1 MLEMKNAMGFDGV
14 LYSIP
19 MRIAALLKK
28 LPTEIKEQIQE
39 IRLRRNC
46 PVTLTLS
53 GRSVWVDKGGYISF
67 FLRDNLVMAYGED
80 VEECFRLLC
89 KGSVYSHEQEIKK
102 GFIRMNGG
110 HRAGIC
116 GRVIGASFDG
126 ITSVNIRIAR
136 QILGAADSV
145 ISAFNGNGMLI
156 AGAPGSGKTTVLRD
170 LIRQLSDGCIGR
182 YYKIAVIDT
191 RGEISGSGAKGT
203 THDLG
208 PGCDVLLDCD
218 KAQGMEIAVRTL
230 GVDFIAFDE
239 LGTRE
244 ELEGIKQCLHTGVS
258 VITTAHAGSPKE
270 LTQRTVTRELLDS
283 GAISTVV
290 FLKEVGKSPEIY
302 NAETLNRI

>member
-14 LYSIP
+14 LYSVPI
-19 MRIAALLKK
+19 RIATLLKK
-28 LPTEIKEQIQE
+28 LPTEIKEQVQE

-53 GRSVWVDKGGYISF
+53 GRSAWVDKGGYISF
-67 FLRDNLVMAYGED
+67 FLRDDLIMAYGED

-89 KGSVYSHEQEIKK
+89 KGSVYSHEQEIKN
-102 GFIRMNGG
+102 GFIRMSGG

-116 GRVIGASFDG
+116 GRVVGASLDG
-126 ITSVNIRIAR
+126 ISSVNIRIAR
-136 QILGAADSV
+136 QILGAADGI
-145 ISAFNGNGMLI
+145 ISAFNGKGMLI

-170 LIRQLSDGCIGR
+170 LVRQLSCGNLR
-182 YYKIAVIDT
+182 TYYKIAVIDT
-191 RGEISGSGAKGT
+191 RGEISGAGDCGCT
-203 THDLG
+203 QDLG

-239 LGTRE
+239 LGTKS

-270 LTQRTVTRELLDS
+270 LTKRTVTRELLES
-283 GAISTVV
+283 GAISTVA
-290 FLKEVGKSPEIY
+290 FLKGVGKTPEIY
-302 NAETLNRI
+302 TAQAFAEI